1 MHFVVDNA
9 RKDNRN
15 SPSVFIELRQ
25 NVLSMNSELFS
36 YIIRTVNEIVV
47 ICRQK
52 TNADCDNA
60 FASIETGKKE
70 YAFVTKKWR
79 NQTTYSKLTYC

>member
-9 RKDNRN
+9 GKDNRN

-36 YIIRTVNEIVV
+36 YIIRTVNEKVV

-52 TNADCDNA
+52 NNGDCVNA
-60 FASIETGKKE
+60 FASKDM
-70 YAFVTKKWR
+70 R
-79 NQTTYSKLTYC
+79 L